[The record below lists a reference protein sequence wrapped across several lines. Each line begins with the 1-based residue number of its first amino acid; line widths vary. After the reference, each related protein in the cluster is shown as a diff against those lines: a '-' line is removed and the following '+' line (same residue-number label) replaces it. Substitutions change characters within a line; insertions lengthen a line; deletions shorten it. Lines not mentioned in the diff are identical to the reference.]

1 MSGLHYAKCS
11 EIPAR
16 MWPCKFFK
24 PHEIACK
31 GTGSI
36 LVHVDALE
44 ALDQLRM
51 NLGSPIFLS
60 SAYRSPYHYAV
71 VGGAPLSSHLAGH
84 AFDVQLRSMDKT
96 KLREEAEST
105 GFTGFGMRYRTFMHI
120 DMGRRREW

>member
-60 SAYRSPYHYAV
+60 SAYRSPYHNAV